1 MKTHSKPHQ
10 VMIGRS
16 ALLSDSLPWSSDKT
30 GRNPCGPVAIRIRQR
45 EFGQFGIMSI
55 YTRKHVIF
63 LGFKHLKITMIDYL
77 SSYPKFSFPGSN
89 RHMTTCVSTCLVQR
103 YGRESRS
110 NVLSHFPIMA
120 HCAFIKRFVSIW
132 HRSLPLQVPDISHR

>member
-45 EFGQFGIMSI
+45 EFWSIRYHEYILKNMFQFPHYRG
-55 YTRKHVIF
+55 RP
-63 LGFKHLKITMIDYL
+63 LGWGTAKL
-77 SSYPKFSFPGSN
+77 PNGAA
-89 RHMTTCVSTCLVQR
+89 R
-103 YGRESRS
+103 
-110 NVLSHFPIMA
+110 A
-120 HCAFIKRFVSIW
+120 VSIP
-132 HRSLPLQVPDISHR
+132 SLSGQDLPTLSAASGL

>member
-45 EFGQFGIMSI
+45 EFWSI
-55 YTRKHVIF
+55 RYHEYTTFPKLDFVHYA
-63 LGFKHLKITMIDYL
+63 GKQSAY
-77 SSYPKFSFPGSN
+77 SSRLN
-89 RHMTTCVSTCLVQR
+89 RR
-103 YGRESRS
+103 
-110 NVLSHFPIMA
+110 I
-120 HCAFIKRFVSIW
+120 
-132 HRSLPLQVPDISHR
+132 

>member
-16 ALLSDSLPWSSDKT
+16 ALLSDSLLWSSDKT

-55 YTRKHVIF
+55 QR
-63 LGFKHLKITMIDYL
+63 
-77 SSYPKFSFPGSN
+77 SSGG
-89 RHMTTCVSTCLVQR
+89 V
-103 YGRESRS
+103 
-110 NVLSHFPIMA
+110 
-120 HCAFIKRFVSIW
+120 
-132 HRSLPLQVPDISHR
+132 LPLKRLEFGATARQPSADSILYSEMSRF